1 MTTLSDGTTT
11 VTFSDDLVWADEFA
25 WAPVAQSV
33 DRSITGS
40 LIVQA
45 GAMVAGRPITLAAE
59 DDSSGWLTRGA
70 LDQFK
75 VWAAIPGRTLTLV
88 YRGESRSVIW
98 RHQDTAINAAPVVF
112 FSGPVQTGDY
122 YRATLRFMEI

>member
-25 WAPVAQSV
+25 WAPVEQSV
-33 DRSITGS
+33 DRTITGA
-40 LIVQA
+40 LIVQTA
-45 GAMVAGRPITLAAE
+45 ARTAGRPITLAAE
-59 DDSSGWLTRGA
+59 DDGSGWITRGA

-75 VWAAIPGRTLTLV
+75 VWAAVPGQVMTLV
-88 YRGESRSVIW
+88 YRGQSHTVIW
-98 RHQDTAINAAPVVF
+98 RHQDTALTAAPVVF
-112 FSGPVQTGDY
+112 YAGPVESADK

>member
-1 MTTLSDGTTT
+1 MTTLTDGVTT

-25 WAPVAQSV
+25 WAPVEQTV
-33 DRSITGS
+33 DRTITGA

-45 GAMVAGRPITLAAE
+45 GARVAGRPITLAAE
-59 DDSSGWLTRGA
+59 DDSSGWITRGA

-75 VWAAIPGRTLTLV
+75 VWAGIPGRVLTLN
-88 YRGESRSVIW
+88 YRGEAHTVIW
-98 RHQDTAINAAPVVF
+98 RHQDTAIDAAPVVF